1 MQKLG
6 LDFYARPAIDVA
18 RDLIGAILVRRDGRK
33 TYRARIV
40 ETEAYVGPHDLAS
53 HASKGRTARTD
64 VMFGPPGRAYVYL
77 IYGMHEMLNV
87 VTSIEGD
94 PQAVLIRA
102 AEPLD
107 DWDADL
113 SGPGRLARAMNIT
126 RALNAIDLTGSTLFF
141 TPDPGPNPR
150 VITGVRVN
158 IDYAGDWRHE
168 HLRFMDAQSPAVSRP
183 RPKTQDALPSP
194 AALSRERSERAPGSN
209 RKARSSPSSPA
220 LPRPSG
226 KPLRKRRQPGH

>member
-1 MQKLG
+1 MIPRMQKLG

-18 RDLIGAILVRRDGRK
+18 RDLIGTVLVRRDRGK
-33 TYRARIV
+33 SYRARIV
-40 ETEAYVGPHDLAS
+40 ETEAYIGPHDLAS

-87 VTSIEGD
+87 VTSVEGD

-102 AEPLD
+102 GEPLD

-113 SGPGRLARAMNIT
+113 SGPGRLARAMTIT
-126 RALNAIDLTGSTLFF
+126 RALNAIDLTKSTLFF
-141 TPDPGPNPR
+141 TPNPGPPPR
-150 VITGVRVN
+150 VITGVRVG

-168 HLRFMDAQSPAVSRP
+168 HLRFMDADSRAISKP
-183 RPKTQDALPSP
+183 RPKVEAVIAVSTAAP
-194 AALSRERSERAPGSN
+194 AEAAAARRRPPTPTTAKPG
-209 RKARSSPSSPA
+209 
-220 LPRPSG
+220 
-226 KPLRKRRQPGH
+226 KRRRTGE

>member
-1 MQKLG
+1 MIDRMEKLSR
-6 LDFYARPAIDVA
+6 DFYARPAIDVA
-18 RDLIGAILVRRDGRK
+18 RDLIGTLLVRRDRGK
-33 TYRARIV
+33 TCRARIV

-87 VTSIEGD
+87 VTSVEGD

-107 DWDADL
+107 DWDANL
-113 SGPGRLARAMNIT
+113 TGPGRLARAMNIT
-126 RALNAIDLTGSTLFF
+126 RALNAIDLTGNTLYF
-141 TPDPGPNPR
+141 TPNPGPPPR
-150 VITGVRVN
+150 IITGVRVN

-168 HLRFMDAQSPAVSRP
+168 HLRFMDPDSRAVSKP
-183 RPKTQDALPSP
+183 RPKVEPAPPTLVTAPAPAQPASRRAL
-194 AALSRERSERAPGSN
+194 RAPTGN
-209 RKARSSPSSPA
+209 AP
-220 LPRPSG
+220 
-226 KPLRKRRQPGH
+226 RKRRQTGH

>member
-1 MQKLG
+1 MIARMEKLG
-6 LDFYARPAIDVA
+6 RDFYARPAIDVA
-18 RDLIGAILVRRDGRK
+18 RDLIGTVLVRRDRGK
-33 TYRARIV
+33 TYRTRIV
-40 ETEAYVGPHDLAS
+40 ETEAYVGPHDLAC

-107 DWDADL
+107 DWDANL
-113 SGPGRLARAMNIT
+113 TGPGRLARAMNIT
-126 RALNAIDLTGSTLFF
+126 RALNAIDLTGNTLFL
-141 TPDPGPNPR
+141 TPNPGPPQR
-150 VITGVRVN
+150 VVTGVRVG

-168 HLRFMDAQSPAVSRP
+168 HLRFMDADSRAVSKP
-183 RPKTQDALPSP
+183 RPKIGP
-194 AALSRERSERAPGSN
+194 AAPTLLAATAPARPASRRPLRPPTGDAP
-209 RKARSSPSSPA
+209 
-220 LPRPSG
+220 
-226 KPLRKRRQPGH
+226 RKRRQPRH